1 MTEIL
6 RQLMTWLVDHAY
18 AVVFLCALIDATAIP
33 FPGRIVLVAAGAFA
47 AAGDASVLLLIA
59 LGTAGVVITDHAWYF
74 SGGLGGR
81 RLLHLY
87 CRLTF
92 GSADCVER
100 ARAWLARYGTLTI
113 VVGRFVAA
121 VRAVTW
127 PLARDHGVGYPT
139 FVALEVPAALLWTTI
154 WVGLGWFLGDR
165 WAQASSPEARWVG
178 IGLAGAAVLALLAF
192 RVWLRRRVARATTR
206 REIAARA
213 FPGSP
218 AAPPARPRP

>member
-1 MTEIL
+1 VTEIL
-6 RQLMTWLVDHAY
+6 RQLMTWLVGHAY
-18 AVVFLCALIDATAIP
+18 AVVFLCTLIDATAIP

-47 AAGDASVLLLIA
+47 AAGDTSVLLLIA
-59 LGTAGVVITDHAWYF
+59 LGAAGVIITDHAWYF
-74 SGGLGGR
+74 AGGLGGR

-87 CRLTF
+87 CWLSF
-92 GSADCVER
+92 GAPDCVER
-100 ARAWLARYGTLTI
+100 ARGWLERYGTLTI

-121 VRAVTW
+121 VRVVAW

-154 WVGLGWFLGDR
+154 WVGLGWLLGDR
-165 WAQASSPEARWVG
+165 WAQASSPGARWIG
-178 IGLAGAAVLALLAF
+178 IGLAAAAVPAMIAF
-192 RVWLRRRVARATTR
+192 RLWRRRAARATTR
-206 REIAARA
+206 RETAARA